1 MAPSTWGPHRITD
14 DDHGPWVTIMA
25 ILLMVYMILC
35 YLARLVMRFTINGPF
50 GIDDWVITAGSAV
63 AVVHSSFKLL
73 ETREGLGKRGV
84 DVEGSNISNIEKVRA
99 LNPGKW
105 VGKQENPQLTNT
117 GRICCLSAMS
127 PMQSFSSLEPS
138 ESEMSADI
146 SPLANHRNFGDC
158 SGNLADLAPHVHS
171 LGFASESRIQIGGA
185 IGIFISTSGLTQNSV
200 FAVAIIRIFY
210 LRKQNRLDD
219 PIFYG
224 ADSSTCME
232 AEVHYSLIAASI
244 PCLKPFVKAFNTG
257 YLGQQGLHPGTKH
270 AKHAHAG
277 GYQLAAMS
285 GAKDKPV
292 GPDNVMFP
300 AETASGALPV
310 VEQIL
315 DTQQQGSDVPSFGA
329 SDRISIRRTTICARR
344 PRVANPCPGLSRTYH
359 SSFHPAPE
367 PPADTYTPEQS
378 AILSG
383 ALQYVP
389 EHGFSI
395 QSLTL
400 GARDAGYLDVS
411 LQLFPKG
418 GEIELIT
425 YWLASRR
432 GLLRRKVENGEVFGE
447 SGVTG
452 GRELSV
458 DEKVKILILERLKMN
473 EGIIQHWQDALAT
486 MSLPFNIT
494 PSLAELYALS
504 SDILHLANDRSV
516 NTSWY
521 TKRLSVAT
529 VYASADVVMTEDKSV
544 DFTATREFVE
554 RRIGDCQSVTDS
566 VGDAKQF
573 LGFVAGSMVGVGRSW
588 GMKI

>member
-84 DVEGSNISNIEKVRA
+84 DVEGSNINNIEKAAYVGDVFYIIA
-99 LNPGKW
+99 LTLSKAATFLLIAR
-105 VGKQENPQLTNT
+105 LTRYT
-117 GRICCLSAMS
+117 KHLGWAYMGTIITVLWG
-127 PMQSFSSLEPS
+127 
-138 ESEMSADI
+138 I
-146 SPLANHRNFGDC
+146 
-158 SGNLADLAPHVHS
+158 V

-185 IGIFISTSGLTQNSV
+185 IGIFISTSR
-200 FAVAIIRIFY
+200 IR
-210 LRKQNRLDD
+210 N
-219 PIFYG
+219 
-224 ADSSTCME
+224 SSTCME
-232 AEVHYSLIAASI
+232 AELHYSLIAASI

-257 YLGQQGLHPGTKH
+257 YLGQQGFHPGTKH
-270 AKHAHAG
+270 TEHAHAG

-329 SDRISIRRTTICARR
+329 SDTISIRRTTICARR
-344 PRVANPCPGLSRTYH
+344 PRLANPSPGLSRTYH

-447 SGVTG
+447 SGVSG

>member
-84 DVEGSNISNIEKVRA
+84 DVEGSNINNIEKAAYVGDVFYIIA
-99 LNPGKW
+99 LTLSKAATFLLIAR
-105 VGKQENPQLTNT
+105 LTRYT
-117 GRICCLSAMS
+117 KHLGWAYMGTIITVLWG
-127 PMQSFSSLEPS
+127 
-138 ESEMSADI
+138 I
-146 SPLANHRNFGDC
+146 
-158 SGNLADLAPHVHS
+158 V

-344 PRVANPCPGLSRTYH
+344 PRLANPSPGLSRTYH

-447 SGVTG
+447 SGVSG

-494 PSLAELYALS
+494 PSLAELYTLS

>member
-1 MAPSTWGPHRITD
+1 MAQPALLIRRPAAAVSSLSKSVNARTSSSPLPTITTSQLRHCLLAPSQPR
-14 DDHGPWVTIMA
+14 
-25 ILLMVYMILC
+25 LC
-35 YLARLVMRFTINGPF
+35 RY
-50 GIDDWVITAGSAV
+50 
-63 AVVHSSFKLL
+63 
-73 ETREGLGKRGV
+73 
-84 DVEGSNISNIEKVRA
+84 
-99 LNPGKW
+99 
-105 VGKQENPQLTNT
+105 
-117 GRICCLSAMS
+117 
-127 PMQSFSSLEPS
+127 
-138 ESEMSADI
+138 
-146 SPLANHRNFGDC
+146 NH
-158 SGNLADLAPHVHS
+158 
-171 LGFASESRIQIGGA
+171 
-185 IGIFISTSGLTQNSV
+185 TQ
-200 FAVAIIRIFY
+200 
-210 LRKQNRLDD
+210 
-219 PIFYG
+219 
-224 ADSSTCME
+224 
-232 AEVHYSLIAASI
+232 
-244 PCLKPFVKAFNTG
+244 
-257 YLGQQGLHPGTKH
+257 
-270 AKHAHAG
+270 
-277 GYQLAAMS
+277 
-285 GAKDKPV
+285 
-292 GPDNVMFP
+292 
-300 AETASGALPV
+300 
-310 VEQIL
+310 
-315 DTQQQGSDVPSFGA
+315 
-329 SDRISIRRTTICARR
+329 ICARR

-516 NTSWY
+516 GTSWY

>member
-84 DVEGSNISNIEKVRA
+84 DVEGSNINNIEKAAYVGDVFYIIA
-99 LNPGKW
+99 LTLSKAATFLLIAR
-105 VGKQENPQLTNT
+105 LTRYT
-117 GRICCLSAMS
+117 KHLGWAYMGTIITVLWG
-127 PMQSFSSLEPS
+127 
-138 ESEMSADI
+138 I
-146 SPLANHRNFGDC
+146 
-158 SGNLADLAPHVHS
+158 V

-329 SDRISIRRTTICARR
+329 SDRISIRRTT
-344 PRVANPCPGLSRTYH
+344 VW
-359 SSFHPAPE
+359 
-367 PPADTYTPEQS
+367 
-378 AILSG
+378 
-383 ALQYVP
+383 
-389 EHGFSI
+389 
-395 QSLTL
+395 
-400 GARDAGYLDVS
+400 DVS
-411 LQLFPKG
+411 FR
-418 GEIELIT
+418 
-425 YWLASRR
+425 A
-432 GLLRRKVENGEVFGE
+432 
-447 SGVTG
+447 
-452 GRELSV
+452 
-458 DEKVKILILERLKMN
+458 D
-473 EGIIQHWQDALAT
+473 
-486 MSLPFNIT
+486 
-494 PSLAELYALS
+494 PSPA
-504 SDILHLANDRSV
+504 
-516 NTSWY
+516 
-521 TKRLSVAT
+521 
-529 VYASADVVMTEDKSV
+529 
-544 DFTATREFVE
+544 
-554 RRIGDCQSVTDS
+554 
-566 VGDAKQF
+566 
-573 LGFVAGSMVGVGRSW
+573 
-588 GMKI
+588 